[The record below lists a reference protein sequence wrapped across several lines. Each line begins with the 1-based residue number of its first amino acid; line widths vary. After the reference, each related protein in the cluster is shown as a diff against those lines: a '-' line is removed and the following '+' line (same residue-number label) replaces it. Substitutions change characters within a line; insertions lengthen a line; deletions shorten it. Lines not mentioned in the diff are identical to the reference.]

1 MRLQTIIYII
11 MSVMSLSSYA
21 QYTGQT
27 NVDGE
32 KYHNL
37 TQDLVYRVETQ
48 GSFSSGKTPLWLNAN
63 KYGLSSLRKN
73 NGYLRGSICRP
84 LSKDSDR
91 HWGIGYGIDLVAP
104 LNYTS
109 KFVVQ
114 QAYGEMRWHHGVLTI
129 GSKEYPMELKNN
141 SLSSGSQTLGINA
154 RPIPQVRIALPEYW
168 TLPIGGRWLH
178 MKGHIAYG
186 WQTDERWQH
195 DFTSCNHK
203 YADDVKF
210 HSKAGYLKIGN
221 KEKIKHWNLELGLEM
236 ATLYGGTAY
245 GEPDASGNV
254 RIWQGETGL
263 KGMWH
268 SFIPG
273 GGDQGEGLYE
283 NMAGDDLGSWVARL
297 NYDTDKWAAHLYIDH
312 FFEDQSM
319 MFLFDYDGYG
329 TGENWN
335 KREKL
340 RLLHYPMKDMLL
352 GTEINLKQGR
362 WLRDIVFEYI
372 YTRYQSGPVYHDRTE
387 TISDHV
393 AGKDNYYNHYI
404 YPGWQHW
411 GQVMGNPLYRSP
423 LYNTDGMLMVE
434 NNRFWG
440 FHLGLSGHPVQPFD
454 YRILATWQ
462 EGFGTYDYAF
472 DKIRHNASVMFEG
485 VFHLHRNWDV
495 KGAYAMD
502 FGSILGRNTGFQIT
516 VTKIGVL
523 GL

>member
-1 MRLQTIIYII
+1 
-11 MSVMSLSSYA
+11 
-21 QYTGQT
+21 
-27 NVDGE
+27 
-32 KYHNL
+32 
-37 TQDLVYRVETQ
+37 
-48 GSFSSGKTPLWLNAN
+48 
-63 KYGLSSLRKN
+63 
-73 NGYLRGSICRP
+73 
-84 LSKDSDR
+84 
-91 HWGIGYGIDLVAP
+91 
-104 LNYTS
+104 
-109 KFVVQ
+109 
-114 QAYGEMRWHHGVLTI
+114 
-129 GSKEYPMELKNN
+129 
-141 SLSSGSQTLGINA
+141 
-154 RPIPQVRIALPEYW
+154 
-168 TLPIGGRWLH
+168 
-178 MKGHIAYG
+178 
-186 WQTDERWQH
+186 
-195 DFTSCNHK
+195 
-203 YADDVKF
+203 
-210 HSKAGYLKIGN
+210 
-221 KEKIKHWNLELGLEM
+221 
-236 ATLYGGTAY
+236 
-245 GEPDASGNV
+245 
-254 RIWQGETGL
+254 
-263 KGMWH
+263 
-268 SFIPG
+268 
-273 GGDQGEGLYE
+273 
-283 NMAGDDLGSWVARL
+283 
-297 NYDTDKWAAHLYIDH
+297 
-312 FFEDQSM
+312 

-335 KREKL
+335 KREKF

-423 LYNTDGMLMVE
+423 LYNMDGMLMVE